1 MAYGEDELAA
11 GAATPSD
18 LGGAALRLYTL
29 HERPGVR
36 LVGEISPSTR
46 LVWRQALDQLAGRHD
61 HVCFLELSAI
71 TFVDVAGA
79 SELARTA
86 QALNER
92 RRLVLERPPP
102 ELPRILELF
111 WPELRT
117 IEVAA

>member
-1 MAYGEDELAA
+1 MAYGDGGPAA
-11 GAATPSD
+11 STASDD
-18 LGGAALRLYTL
+18 LGGAGLRLYAL
-29 HERPGVR
+29 VERPGIR

-46 LVWRQALDQLAGRHD
+46 PVWRQALAQVSGQSEHI
-61 HVCFLELSAI
+61 CFLELSAI

-79 SELARTA
+79 SELVRTA
-86 QALNER
+86 QALTER

-102 ELPRILELF
+102 ELPRLLDLF

>member
-1 MAYGEDELAA
+1 MAYGDDGSPASAASPELD
-11 GAATPSD
+11 GAV
-18 LGGAALRLYTL
+18 LRLYEL
-29 HERPGVR
+29 AERPGIR

-46 LVWRQALDQLAGRHD
+46 PVWRQALEQLSGQCE

-79 SELARTA
+79 CELARTA
-86 QALNER
+86 QGLNDR

>member
-1 MAYGEDELAA
+1 MAYGGPAA
-11 GAATPSD
+11 DAASAD
-18 LGGAALRLYTL
+18 RGGAGLRLYSL
-29 HERPGVR
+29 AERPGIR

-46 LVWRQALDQLAGRHD
+46 PVWRQALAQLSGRHD

-86 QALNER
+86 QALTER

-102 ELPRILELF
+102 ELPRILDMF

>member
-1 MAYGEDELAA
+1 MTYGDEGDPASA
-11 GAATPSD
+11 SPSEC
-18 LGGAALRLYTL
+18 GGAVLRLYEL
-29 HERPGVR
+29 AERPGIR

-46 LVWRQALDQLAGRHD
+46 PVWRQALEQVSGQCE

-86 QALNER
+86 RGLNER

-111 WPELRT
+111 WPELRM